1 MYPSVRTVIS
11 YHDRECLL
19 TIHIFLSDITGG
31 SHPKLILNDLDLSG
45 DLSLS
50 SEIECRCGS
59 EKGEVG

>member
-1 MYPSVRTVIS
+1 MYPSVRTMIP
-11 YHDRECLL
+11 YHDREFLL
-19 TIHIFLSDITGG
+19 TIHIFLSDVTGG
-31 SHPKLILNDLDLSG
+31 SHPELILNDLDLSG